1 MGTTRENSVEDEAG
15 RMSPS
20 EPWTRA
26 EVWWLV
32 ARVAFWLVGFAVMG
46 AFQWAFRWKMLRARL
61 FG

>member
-1 MGTTRENSVEDEAG
+1 VEEKVG
-15 RMSPS
+15 RTSPS

-32 ARVAFWLVGFAVMG
+32 ARVAFLLVGFVVMG
-46 AFQWAFRWKMLRARL
+46 AFEQAFRWRMLRARL